1 MTDEHDRSEADLCG
15 GECTDGT
22 PCKRPAGWGTDHVG
36 EGRCKLHGGNAGRP
50 PEHGLYSETAREEIA
65 ERIEAAREQPI
76 GEIRAEV
83 AVVRGLLQD
92 YLTGVENADED
103 TIGDITTLVAE
114 VRRAANVASKMDA
127 REALTTR
134 HVEYLQT
141 RFADILTEYVSEE
154 RLDAAL
160 RDLRNAVQTDESALD
175 I

>member
-1 MTDEHDRSEADLCG
+1 MTDKPNLCG
-15 GECTDGT
+15 GECSDGT
-22 PCKRPAGWGTDHVG
+22 PCERPAGWGTDHPG
-36 EGRCKLHGGNAGRP
+36 KGRCKLHGGNAGRP

-114 VRRAANVASKMDA
+114 VRRAADTVSKMDA
-127 REALTTR
+127 REALTAR
-134 HVEYLQT
+134 HVEYLQA
-141 RFADILTEYVSEE
+141 RLADILTEYVPEE

-160 RDLRNAVQTDESALD
+160 RDLRDAVETDESALD